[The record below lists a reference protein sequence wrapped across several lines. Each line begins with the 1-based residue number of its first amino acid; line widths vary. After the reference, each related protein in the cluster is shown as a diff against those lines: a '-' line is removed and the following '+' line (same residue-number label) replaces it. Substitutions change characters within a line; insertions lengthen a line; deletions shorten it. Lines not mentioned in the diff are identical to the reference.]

1 MPKKHI
7 HFQLPQSVYEALFRV
22 FPQQGEITLFYK
34 TMTQLAIDLGP
45 ESRLAYQIR
54 EQCEGDKCDG

>member
-22 FPQQGEITLFYK
+22 FPQRGEITLFYK

-54 EQCEGDKCDG
+54 EQCEGDKDE